1 MSQQLID
8 IRRIK
13 SNMNVRI
20 KLKTDTLERYK
31 QFNPVLYESEPAIV
45 KCENGDRYLVIGDGV
60 HNVMDLDCIKLNDSV
75 NGIEL
80 TVIDG
85 GRFRMVNR

>member
-13 SNMNVRI
+13 GNMNVRFR
-20 KLKTDTLERYK
+20 LKTDTLERCK
-31 QFNPVLYESEPAIV
+31 QYNPVLYESEPAII

-60 HNVMDLDCIKLNDSV
+60 SNAMDLACIKLDDSV
-75 NGIEL
+75 KGIEL

-85 GRFRMVNR
+85 GKFRMVDR

>member
-1 MSQQLID
+1 MSQQIID

-20 KLKTDTLERYK
+20 KLKTDTIERCK
-31 QFNPVLYESEPAIV
+31 QFNPVLYESEPAII

-60 HNVMDLDCIKLNDSV
+60 HNIMDLDCQLVGIFLILGILIPKIYLN
-75 NGIEL
+75 I
-80 TVIDG
+80 
-85 GRFRMVNR
+85 

>member
-13 SNMNVRI
+13 GNMNVRFR
-20 KLKTDTLERYK
+20 LKTDTLERWK
-31 QFNPVLYESEPAIV
+31 QYNPVLYESEPAII
-45 KCENGDRYLVIGDGV
+45 KCENGDRHLVIGDSV
-60 HNVMDLDCIKLNDSV
+60 HNAMDLDCIKLNDAV

-85 GRFRMVNR
+85 GKFRMVNR